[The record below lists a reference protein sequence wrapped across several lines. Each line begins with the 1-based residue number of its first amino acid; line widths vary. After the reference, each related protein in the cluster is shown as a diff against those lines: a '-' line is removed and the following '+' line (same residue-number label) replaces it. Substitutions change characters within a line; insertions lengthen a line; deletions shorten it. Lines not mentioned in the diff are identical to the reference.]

1 MARTG
6 HKAQLA
12 NRRPAPGVPVA
23 NVVPVVAAAAAP
35 EPPRVTAAELK
46 RSLDGLQAKYDEL
59 PVEGLEDPDELKQD
73 CGQSELRWRKLKR
86 AKYAYHMQ
94 VEELAFEVQE
104 LGAENAKLKLGPALI
119 AAAEK
124 RDEERRGTEDYLRYR
139 LAQRIAKRMLGA
151 ERWAEFK
158 EAWAAEWPVVQ
169 GSALPPEE
177 RVAGFRA
184 ELREEANLEEGGDR
198 KRKRAAAA
206 AAAAAPEEAAE
217 AAEEMED

>member
-1 MARTG
+1 MVRTG
-6 HKAQLA
+6 FAAQIA
-12 NRRPAPGVPVA
+12 NRKPAAGVPVA
-23 NVVPVVAAAAAP
+23 NVVPVVPAVAAPPAPAAAP

-94 VEELAFEVQE
+94 AEELAYEVQE
-104 LGAENAKLKLGPALI
+104 LRAENAKLKLGPALI

-124 RDEERRGTEDYLRYR
+124 RDEERKGTEDYLRYR
-139 LAQRIAKRMLGA
+139 LAQRIAKRMLGS

-158 EAWAAEWPVVQ
+158 EAWAAEWPVLQ

-184 ELREEANLEEGGDR
+184 ELREEANLEDDGDR

-206 AAAAAPEEAAE
+206 PEA

>member
-6 HKAQLA
+6 HKAQA
-12 NRRPAPGVPVA
+12 DNRQAAAGVPV
-23 NVVPVVAAAAAP
+23 PVAVAAP

-46 RSLDGLQAKYDEL
+46 RSLDELQAKYDGL
-59 PVEGLEDPDELKQD
+59 PVEGVEDPDELKQD
-73 CGQSELRWRKLKR
+73 CGQSELGWRKLKR
-86 AKYAYHMQ
+86 AKYAYRMRN
-94 VEELAFEVQE
+94 EELAYEVQE
-104 LGAENAKLKLGPALI
+104 LQTENAKLKLSPTLL

-124 RDEERRGTEDYLRYR
+124 RDEERKGTEDYMRYR

-158 EAWAAEWPVVQ
+158 EAWAAEWPVLQ
-169 GSALPPEE
+169 QNALPPAE

-184 ELREEANLEEGGDR
+184 ELREEANLEEDGDR
-198 KRKRAAAA
+198 KRKRADA
-206 AAAAAPEEAAE
+206 AAAAAPE